1 MARYLPAGVGLLL
14 IVVTAIMQGKQS
26 ERWAKFPELQLYA
39 DQLINVPIEIGEWR
53 SKEHPEPSK
62 RVLEAA
68 GAVGNLSRDYTNDKG
83 QTVSVFLVTGRVQEM
98 FYHEPKRCYQASG
111 FEMQEE
117 PQRLE
122 FTVGADGETA
132 NFFASRFLKTDE
144 TSREEQ
150 MVYWSWD
157 GSGEWLAPKEYK
169 WDFRGQH
176 AIYKVYLMYVPNA
189 TDKLGSNPVTEFIP
203 VLIPE
208 LNRAFEKATS
218 EAQRMSQ
225 EEEI

>member
-1 MARYLPAGVGLLL
+1 MVRYFPAGVALVL
-14 IVVTAIMQGKQS
+14 IAVTALVQGNLS
-26 ERWAKFPELQLYA
+26 ERWTKFPELQLYA

-53 SKEHPEPSK
+53 SKEHDQPSQ

-68 GAVGNLSRDYTNDKG
+68 GALGSLARDYTNDKG
-83 QTVSVFLVTGRVQEM
+83 QTVSVFLVTGRVQDM
-98 FYHEPKRCYQASG
+98 FYHEPKRCYRASG

-122 FTVGADGETA
+122 FTVGSDGETA
-132 NFFASRFLKTDE
+132 NFFASRFLRTDE

-150 MVYWSWD
+150 VVYWSWD
-157 GSGEWLAPKEYK
+157 GSGEWLAPREYK

-176 AIYKVYLMYVPNA
+176 AIYKVYLMYVPQPGE
-189 TDKLGSNPVTEFIP
+189 TLQTNPVTEFIP

-208 LNRAFEKATS
+208 LNRAFVKATS
-218 EAQRMSQ
+218 EAQRLSDQ
-225 EEEI
+225 ES